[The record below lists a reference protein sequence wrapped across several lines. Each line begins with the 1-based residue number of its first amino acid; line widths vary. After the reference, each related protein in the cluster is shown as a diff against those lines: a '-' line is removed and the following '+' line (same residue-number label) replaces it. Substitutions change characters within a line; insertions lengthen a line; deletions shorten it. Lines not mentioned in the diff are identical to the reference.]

1 MCKKP
6 KSPKVEK
13 VEMPSAPASPPP
25 AEPVAEAPVI
35 ASESAT
41 RTRERN
47 AKKKG
52 TSGLRIDLA
61 TGGEQPRANGL
72 SIPV

>member
-1 MCKKP
+1 MCKSKVP
-6 KSPKVEK
+6 KSKPVE
-13 VEMPSAPASPPP
+13 VPSAPASPPP
-25 AEPVAEAPVI
+25 AEPVAEAPVV

-41 RTRERN
+41 RTRDRN

-61 TGGEQPRANGL
+61 TGGEKPTANGL
-72 SIPV
+72 SIPL